1 MNVLLSG
8 AGQADDCTSGFMSLE
23 RMNRVLDNYIVGAP
37 WNESALL
44 PETNFT
50 CSGSILNL
58 TFGANLRGGVR
69 QLFPEFQL
77 WRPNEQGYYQLVGRI
92 TFNQA
97 DRIGST
103 MVYQRNGSPLLS
115 FQAGDVLG
123 FYQPSNGDSKSR
135 ILLAVRT
142 PQPVQK
148 MYLRD
153 GNSSAVFI
161 LGDLQLRN
169 LLVSV
174 VTGLYS
180 LPLVK
185 LLRD

>member
-1 MNVLLSG
+1 
-8 AGQADDCTSGFMSLE
+8 MSLE

-37 WNESALL
+37 WSESALL

-58 TFGANLRGGVR
+58 TFAANLRGGER

-77 WRPNEQGYYQLVGRI
+77 WRPNELDYQLVGRI
-92 TFNQA
+92 IFNQA
-97 DRIGST
+97 DQIGST
-103 MVYQRNGSPLLS
+103 LVYQRNGSPLLN

-123 FYQPSNGDSKSR
+123 FYQPSNDDSKSR
-135 ILLAVRT
+135 IRLAVRT

-148 MYLRD
+148 MYRRD
-153 GNSSAVFI
+153 GNSSAVFT
-161 LGDLQLRN
+161 LGDFQLRN

-180 LPLVK
+180 LPPSEIAT
-185 LLRD
+185 